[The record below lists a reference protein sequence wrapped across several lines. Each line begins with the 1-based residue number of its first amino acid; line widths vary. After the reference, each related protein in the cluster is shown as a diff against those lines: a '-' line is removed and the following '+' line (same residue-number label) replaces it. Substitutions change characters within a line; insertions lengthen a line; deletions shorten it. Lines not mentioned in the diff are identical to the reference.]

1 MTPFTLELGWLDLL
15 QQATWEET
23 RKKHLRAETA
33 VTNVSHSDHVSASKE
48 K

>member
-1 MTPFTLELGWLDLL
+1 MTTFTLELGWLDVL

-23 RKKHLRAETA
+23 HRKHLRAETA
-33 VTNVSHSDHVSASKE
+33 VTNVSHSDHVLASKE